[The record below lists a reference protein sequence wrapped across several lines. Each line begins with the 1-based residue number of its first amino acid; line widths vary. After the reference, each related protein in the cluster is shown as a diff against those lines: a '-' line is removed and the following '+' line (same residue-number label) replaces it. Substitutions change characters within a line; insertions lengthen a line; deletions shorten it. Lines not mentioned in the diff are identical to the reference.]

1 MIDSEGYRANIG
13 IVITNEKKQ
22 ILLAKRYKQ
31 DAWQL
36 PQGGIDKGETEL
48 EALYRELE
56 EEVGLAPKQ
65 VSLLAK
71 TPKWL
76 RYELPMEH
84 IRRKQKPTCI
94 GQKQVWYLLKLV
106 SNDSDISL
114 SLHNKV
120 EFDDWKWVDYW
131 NPVEE
136 VINVKKEAY
145 EDMLKALAPVLF
157 ENEHAA
163 LLILALERDK
173 KSAKKLIEA
182 HIMTPVE
189 IIKKSLSQL

>member
-1 MIDSEGYRANIG
+1 VIDSEGYRANIG

-31 DAWQL
+31 DSWQL

-131 NPVEE
+131 N
-136 VINVKKEAY
+136 
-145 EDMLKALAPVLF
+145 
-157 ENEHAA
+157 
-163 LLILALERDK
+163 LL
-173 KSAKKLIEA
+173 
-182 HIMTPVE
+182 T
-189 IIKKSLSQL
+189 KSLTLKKRFTKTCLKPWHLFCLRTNIAFHQNSLDLCSSVQSNYS

>member
-1 MIDSEGYRANIG
+1 MIDREGYRANIG

-94 GQKQVWYLLKLV
+94 GQKQVWYMLKLV
-106 SNDSDISL
+106 SNDTDISL
-114 SLHNKV
+114 NLHNKV

-131 NPVEE
+131 SPVDE
-136 VINVKKEAY
+136 VINFKKEVY
-145 EDMLKALAPVLF
+145 EDMLKALAPILF
-157 ENEHAA
+157 ENEHSIPSK
-163 LLILALERDK
+163 LSRPLQF
-173 KSAKKLIEA
+173 SAIKL
-182 HIMTPVE
+182 
-189 IIKKSLSQL
+189 

>member
-1 MIDSEGYRANIG
+1 VIDSEGYRANIG
-13 IVITNEKKQ
+13 IVITNDKKQ
-22 ILLAKRYKQ
+22 ILLAKRYRQ

-56 EEVGLAPKQ
+56 EEVGLVPEQ

-76 RYELPMEH
+76 RYELPIKH

-94 GQKQVWYLLKLV
+94 GQKQVWYLLRLV
-106 SNDSDISL
+106 SNETDISL
-114 SLHNKV
+114 NLHNKV

-131 NPVEE
+131 NPVDE
-136 VINVKKEAY
+136 VINFKKNVY

-157 ENEHAA
+157 ENEHSIPSK
-163 LLILALERDK
+163 LSRPLQF
-173 KSAKKLIEA
+173 SAIKL
-182 HIMTPVE
+182 
-189 IIKKSLSQL
+189 

>member
-131 NPVEE
+131 SPVDE
-136 VINVKKEAY
+136 VINFKKDVY

-157 ENEHAA
+157 ENEHSIPSK
-163 LLILALERDK
+163 LSRPLQF
-173 KSAKKLIEA
+173 SAIKL
-182 HIMTPVE
+182 
-189 IIKKSLSQL
+189 

>member
-56 EEVGLAPKQ
+56 EEVGLAPEQ
-65 VSLLAK
+65 ISLLAK

-76 RYELPMEH
+76 RYELPIEH

-106 SNDSDISL
+106 SRDTDISL
-114 SLHNKV
+114 NLHNKV

-131 NPVEE
+131 SPVDE
-136 VINVKKEAY
+136 VINFKKEVY
-145 EDMLKALAPVLF
+145 EDMLKTLAPILF
-157 ENEHAA
+157 ENEHSIPSK
-163 LLILALERDK
+163 LSRPLQF
-173 KSAKKLIEA
+173 SAIKL
-182 HIMTPVE
+182 
-189 IIKKSLSQL
+189 

>member
-1 MIDSEGYRANIG
+1 VIDSEGYRANIG

-56 EEVGLAPKQ
+56 EEVGLAPEH

-76 RYELPMEH
+76 RYELPKEH
-84 IRRKQKPTCI
+84 VRRKQKPTCI

-106 SNDSDISL
+106 SRDTDISL
-114 SLHNKV
+114 NLHNKV

-131 NPVEE
+131 NPVDE
-136 VINVKKEAY
+136 VINFKKEVY
-145 EDMLKALAPVLF
+145 EDMLKTLAPILF
-157 ENEHAA
+157 ENEHCIPSK
-163 LLILALERDK
+163 LSRPLQF
-173 KSAKKLIEA
+173 SAIKL
-182 HIMTPVE
+182 
-189 IIKKSLSQL
+189 

>member
-36 PQGGIDKGETEL
+36 PQGGIDKDETEL

-56 EEVGLAPKQ
+56 EEVGLAPEQ

-106 SNDSDISL
+106 SSDTDIFL
-114 SLHNKV
+114 NLHNKE

-131 NPVEE
+131 NPVDE
-136 VINVKKEAY
+136 VINFKKEVY

-157 ENEHAA
+157 ENEHSIP
-163 LLILALERDK
+163 LKLSRPLQF
-173 KSAKKLIEA
+173 SAIKL
-182 HIMTPVE
+182 
-189 IIKKSLSQL
+189 

>member
-48 EALYRELE
+48 DALYRELE
-56 EEVGLAPKQ
+56 EEVGLAAKQ

-106 SNDSDISL
+106 SNDSDITL

-131 NPVEE
+131 NPVDE
-136 VINVKKEAY
+136 VINFKKEVY

-157 ENEHAA
+157 ENEHSIPSK
-163 LLILALERDK
+163 LSRPLQF
-173 KSAKKLIEA
+173 SAIKL
-182 HIMTPVE
+182 
-189 IIKKSLSQL
+189 

>member
-36 PQGGIDKGETEL
+36 PQGGIDKDETEL
-48 EALYRELE
+48 DALYRELE
-56 EEVGLAPKQ
+56 EEVGLAPEQ

-76 RYELPMEH
+76 RYELPKEH

-106 SNDSDISL
+106 SSDTDISL
-114 SLHNKV
+114 NLHNKV

-131 NPVEE
+131 NPVDE
-136 VINVKKEAY
+136 VINFKKEVY

-157 ENEHAA
+157 ENEHSIPSK
-163 LLILALERDK
+163 LSRPLQF
-173 KSAKKLIEA
+173 SAIKL
-182 HIMTPVE
+182 
-189 IIKKSLSQL
+189 